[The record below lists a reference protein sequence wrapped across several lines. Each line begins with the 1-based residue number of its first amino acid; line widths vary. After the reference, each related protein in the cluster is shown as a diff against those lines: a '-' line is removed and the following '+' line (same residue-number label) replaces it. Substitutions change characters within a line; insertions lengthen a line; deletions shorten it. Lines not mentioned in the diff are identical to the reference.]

1 MELVLASLLHQS
13 REVLRFN
20 VHMALNEELPSMRI
34 TTNSSGS
41 NVTVALVYII
51 DLIDITRFSIFNIP

>member
-1 MELVLASLLHQS
+1 MELVLASLSHQS

-20 VHMALNEELPSMRI
+20 VHIVALNEELPLMRF

-41 NVTVALVYII
+41 NVTVVLVYII
-51 DLIDITRFSIFNIP
+51 N

>member
-1 MELVLASLLHQS
+1 
-13 REVLRFN
+13 
-20 VHMALNEELPSMRI
+20 MALNEELPSMRF

-51 DLIDITRFSIFNIP
+51 DLMDITRFSIFNIS